1 VKYTATKLAG
11 VTIIE
16 LEPQRDHRGF
26 SSRSFCSHDFAKHGL
41 IFDVAQTN
49 NIFSH
54 TRGTVRGLHRQAPPH
69 AEANLV
75 RCTRGAVAAVAVDV
89 RPESPTYGD
98 HLLVELSADN
108 HRTLFLPPYV
118 AHGFQT
124 LSDDTEVS
132 YQISGQH
139 VPDAEQGFRWNEP
152 EFAIAWPLP
161 VTAMSEQDGSW
172 PSRASELAPANS
184 GASCGS
190 SRSIAGHEAVDAAHG
205 RRANARLR
213 ESVDR

>member
-1 VKYTATKLAG
+1 
-11 VTIIE
+11 
-16 LEPQRDHRGF
+16 
-26 SSRSFCSHDFAKHGL
+26 
-41 IFDVAQTN
+41 
-49 NIFSH
+49 
-54 TRGTVRGLHRQAPPH
+54 
-69 AEANLV
+69 
-75 RCTRGAVAAVAVDV
+75 VDV

-124 LSDDTEVS
+124 LTDDTEVS

-172 PSRASELAPANS
+172 PSRASELASANS
-184 GASCGS
+184 GASYGS
-190 SRSIAGHEAVDAAHG
+190 SGSMAGHEAVDAAPG
-205 RRANARLR
+205 RRANGRLR
-213 ESVDR
+213 ESVDQ